1 MAIPSILLVVERV
14 RTSIYGIPTACGL
27 GMTWIFEHG
36 CSNLRILYKAAITVG
51 LDKSPFMY

>member
-1 MAIPSILLVVERV
+1 MAIPSILLVVEGMR
-14 RTSIYGIPTACGL
+14 SSSYGIPTACGL
-27 GMTWIFEHG
+27 GMTRIFEHG

>member
-1 MAIPSILLVVERV
+1 MAIPSILLVVEGMR
-14 RTSIYGIPTACGL
+14 SSFYGIPTACGL

-51 LDKSPFMY
+51 LDKRPFMY